1 MFGLLVPSYLLTPLT
16 RTLVRII
23 STPVRIHTPDSYPC
37 SDYSCPL
44 TIEASSSTCATHQ
57 TGAKVLVLGSD
68 AGHEGYGE
76 YLIFASNTKAALL
89 QDGWLTDVRF
99 VAGLI
104 VYAQAR
110 MARRYVVVLVRNA
123 ARAERHATGPHDMLR
138 VFVAQ
143 LIPCATSVRAQLRD
157 RLCAHAARRAH
168 AAVAAAEGRSRPSL
182 LRRSSHVLHACA
194 GLPAGARR
202 TGYWSIHPGGL
213 AGGSGVLEYSW
224 GEAHVCG

>member
-1 MFGLLVPSYLLTPLT
+1 LFGLLVPSYLLTPLT
-16 RTLVRII
+16 HTLFRII

-44 TIEASSSTCATHQ
+44 SASKRPLTIETSSGTCATHQ

-76 YLIFASNTKAALL
+76 YSICASNTKAALL

-104 VYAQAR
+104 VYAPAR
-110 MARRYVVVLVRNA
+110 MARRYVVALVQNA

-138 VFVAQ
+138 VPQHHSFPPQ
-143 LIPCATSVRAQLRD
+143 PPSVRSYEIGFALTLHAEHTLRSLRPKD
-157 RLCAHAARRAH
+157 GRAH
-168 AAVAAAEGRSRPSL
+168 HCCAA
-182 LRRSSHVLHACA
+182 
-194 GLPAGARR
+194 PATCRMPA
-202 TGYWSIHPGGL
+202 PGCPRG
-213 AGGSGVLEYSW
+213 
-224 GEAHVCG
+224 